1 MNVPEWLTALFS
13 ALWPKTPPMT
23 FLWPHLLWLMLLVPM
38 LVAVYMWL
46 LGRKKKLALRYASLS
61 IVREA
66 MGAGPGMRRHI
77 PPVLFLAAIAMMLL
91 AASRPFAVVT
101 LPMQQETIMLAMDVS
116 GSMRATDVAPSRI
129 VAAQNAAKAFLTDL
143 PRDVKVGIVAF
154 AGSAQ
159 VAQIPTLNRE
169 DLVSAIDRFQLQRGT
184 AIGNG
189 IVLSLAT
196 LFPDAGIDLSA
207 MAYGRERQRGVS
219 IDKPKTEEKK
229 PFVPVVPGSYT
240 SAAIILLTDGQR
252 TTGVDSLEAA
262 KMASERGVRVYT
274 VGVGTTTGETI
285 GFEGWSMRVKLDEE
299 TLKAIANK
307 TQADYFYAGT
317 AADLKKVYETL
328 SSRLTVE
335 KKETE
340 ISGLLALAAAVLA
353 IASAALSL
361 LWFNRIL

>member
-1 MNVPEWLTALFS
+1 
-13 ALWPKTPPMT
+13 
-23 FLWPHLLWLMLLVPM
+23 
-38 LVAVYMWL
+38 
-46 LGRKKKLALRYASLS
+46 
-61 IVREA
+61 
-66 MGAGPGMRRHI
+66 
-77 PPVLFLAAIAMMLL
+77 MLL
-91 AASRPFAVVT
+91 AASRPFAVVV
-101 LPMQQETIMLAMDVS
+101 LPSQQETIMLAMDVS

-129 VAAQNAAKAFLTDL
+129 VAAQNAAKAFLAAL

-169 DLVSAIDRFQLQRGT
+169 DLVSAIDRFQLQRAT

-207 MAYGRERQRGVS
+207 MQFGQRQKGVS
-219 IDKPKTEEKK
+219 IDQPVVKDAKQ
-229 PFVPVVPGSYT
+229 PFVPVAPGSYT

-252 TTGVDSLEAA
+252 TTGVDSMEAA
-262 KMASERGVRVYT
+262 KMAADRGVRVYT
-274 VGVGTTTGETI
+274 VGIGTVTGETI

-328 SSRLTVE
+328 SSRLTME

-340 ISGLLALAAAVLA
+340 ISGLLALLAAALA
-353 IASAALSL
+353 IVSAGLSM